1 MEMSGLHLTPA
12 QAPMQQHTSPG
23 ASKLRVLIVEDSAI
37 IRARLM
43 ESLAEIP
50 NIEIV
55 GEVETEASALAAMAD
70 RHWDAAVLDLQLKH
84 GTGLGVLRTLRG
96 RGARRGKILV
106 FTNYSFPQ
114 YRERSLGLGADYF
127 FDKAHDLPRIREVLG
142 ELALGESPA
151 PA

>member
-1 MEMSGLHLTPA
+1 LIRDRLIEALTENP
-12 QAPMQQHTSPG
+12 
-23 ASKLRVLIVEDSAI
+23 LL
-37 IRARLM
+37 
-43 ESLAEIP
+43 
-50 NIEIV
+50 EIV
-55 GEVETEASALAAMAD
+55 GVAETEEDALAVLNG
-70 RHWDAAVLDLQLKH
+70 RRWDAAVLDLQLKH

-114 YRERSLGLGADYF
+114 YRDRSIGLGADYF

-142 ELALGESPA
+142 ELALGAAPA

>member
-1 MEMSGLHLTPA
+1 LDD
-12 QAPMQQHTSPG
+12 
-23 ASKLRVLIVEDSAI
+23 SKLRVVLIEDSAL
-37 IRARLM
+37 IRDRLI
-43 ESLAEIP
+43 EALTENP
-50 NIEIV
+50 LLEIV
-55 GEVETEASALAAMAD
+55 GVAETEEDASALLAG
-70 RHWDAAVLDLQLKH
+70 RRWDAAVLDLQLKH

>member
-1 MEMSGLHLTPA
+1 MDD
-12 QAPMQQHTSPG
+12 
-23 ASKLRVLIVEDSAI
+23 SKLRVVLIEDSAL
-37 IRARLM
+37 IRDRLI
-43 ESLAEIP
+43 EALTENP
-50 NIEIV
+50 LLEIV
-55 GEVETEASALAAMAD
+55 GVAETEEDASALLAG
-70 RHWDAAVLDLQLKH
+70 RRWDAAVLDLQLKH